1 MSEYKTTGGDVL
13 HCPACGAVVPASA
26 SICPKCGHEFS
37 NIEANATATGLAMA
51 LAMVEDYDAKCQIIE
66 TFPVPNSKADLLELV
81 TSMKPKIKRVND
93 PLAESYLVKYE
104 ELIEKIKVSFPNDKQ
119 LKPFADEYETL
130 KATILA
136 AQKKSD
142 KQYWLSEH
150 SKLLV
155 FCGLVVI
162 ALIAGGIWAFMNR
175 STTGNTPEQCSSAV
189 ESALAKGDIK
199 SARNYILSYQN
210 AKDDIIDCYAN
221 VLSAYLDE
229 GNWEEAK
236 SLVAFYGQGEYTQP
250 LNRGLYNYLL
260 ATGDFDKAEEY
271 INVEEKPANDEYYEY
286 MEECVKQL
294 CMAGKKD
301 EAKLFVA
308 RKSTFFASNRAG
320 TYSKSRVE
328 ERLNKLIASY

>member
-37 NIEANATATGLAMA
+37 GIEANATATGLAMA

-162 ALIAGGIWAFMNR
+162 ALIAAWNLGIHEPRHEDQHARAMLRSGG
-175 STTGNTPEQCSSAV
+175 G
-189 ESALAKGDIK
+189 
-199 SARNYILSYQN
+199 
-210 AKDDIIDCYAN
+210 
-221 VLSAYLDE
+221 
-229 GNWEEAK
+229 
-236 SLVAFYGQGEYTQP
+236 
-250 LNRGLYNYLL
+250 
-260 ATGDFDKAEEY
+260 
-271 INVEEKPANDEYYEY
+271 
-286 MEECVKQL
+286 
-294 CMAGKKD
+294 
-301 EAKLFVA
+301 
-308 RKSTFFASNRAG
+308 RAG
-320 TYSKSRVE
+320 
-328 ERLNKLIASY
+328 ERRHESGTQNYPCL